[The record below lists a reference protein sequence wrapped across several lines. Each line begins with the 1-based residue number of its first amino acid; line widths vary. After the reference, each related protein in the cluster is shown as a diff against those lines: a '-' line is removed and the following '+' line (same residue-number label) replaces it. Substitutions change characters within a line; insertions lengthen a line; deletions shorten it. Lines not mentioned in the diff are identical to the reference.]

1 MTGTIAARP
10 ATQAAQ
16 NTHLLTDI
24 TFLRRFIPF
33 QQLDGMVMDM
43 NGPDGTWIRE
53 KLLELAEMIRA
64 MPKTY
69 EQDGK
74 GREALVYLHYFGGS
88 ADFFITER
96 DKLFVQ
102 HQAFGASSYDGGLG
116 LELGYISLV
125 ELCQHPLMELDL
137 HFAPRT
143 LAQVYAEREALD
155 EE

>member
-1 MTGTIAARP
+1 MTGIIEARPETLAAR
-10 ATQAAQ
+10 
-16 NTHLLTDI
+16 NTDLLNDI

-33 QQLDGMVMDM
+33 HQLDVMVMNM
-43 NGPDGTWIRE
+43 NGPDGAWIRE
-53 KLLELAEMIRA
+53 KLQELAAMIRA

-102 HQAFGASSYDGGLG
+102 HQAFGAATYGGDQS

-125 ELCQHPLMELDL
+125 ELCRHPLIELDL
-137 HFAPRT
+137 HFAPCA